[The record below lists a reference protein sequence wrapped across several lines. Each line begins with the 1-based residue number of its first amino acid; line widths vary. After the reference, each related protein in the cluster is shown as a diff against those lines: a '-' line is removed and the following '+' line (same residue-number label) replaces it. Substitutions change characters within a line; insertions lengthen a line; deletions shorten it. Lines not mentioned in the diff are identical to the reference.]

1 MDNDL
6 VTLDRDALIAEVGRL
21 RAGIRAHR
29 DSSAHEL
36 CWHHPQLWGLLP
48 EEIDPLPAVP
58 EWPQFL
64 RGCLKY
70 RESLD
75 RQLPTAPRIRGEFGT
90 HTLDVIGWVAS
101 PLTDAASAPRQADED
116 APGAWLQFEAS
127 VVEGLRNIRPG
138 DEVILLTWLDR
149 ARRDV
154 LTVHPRGDQSRPA
167 EGVFSTRS
175 PHRPNPIGLHDVTVT
190 AREGA
195 RLQVRGLEALDGTP
209 IIDIKPILSRN
220 VGQR

>member
-1 MDNDL
+1 MDKDL
-6 VTLDRDALIAEVGRL
+6 AALDRDALIAEVGRL

-36 CWHHPQLWGLLP
+36 CWHHPQLWRLLP
-48 EEIDPLPAVP
+48 EDIDPLPAVP

-75 RQLPTAPRIRGEFGT
+75 RQLPSAPRIRGEFGAY
-90 HTLDVIGWVAS
+90 TLEPIGWVES

-116 APGAWLQFEAS
+116 APGAWLQFEAAM
-127 VVEGLRNIRPG
+127 VEGLRNIRAG
-138 DEVILLTWLDR
+138 DDVILLTWLDR

-154 LTVHPRGDQSRPA
+154 LTVHPRGDASRPA

-175 PHRPNPIGLHDVTVT
+175 PHRPNPIGLHEVTVT
-190 AREGA
+190 AIDGA

-209 IIDIKPILSRN
+209 IIDIKPILSREI
-220 VGQR
+220 GRR